1 MGLTGTDLCNVILSI
16 LLCMIGIT
24 TIMMIN
30 FDREI
35 DLWNDIYRTDPALI
49 VSAMLMLDRDL
60 SESTYVTL
68 CSVVCKL
75 CFDDL
80 SFISSSPYI
89 FRT

>member
-1 MGLTGTDLCNVILSI
+1 
-16 LLCMIGIT
+16 MIGIT

-35 DLWNDIYRTDPALI
+35 DLWNDIYRADPALI

-68 CSVVCKL
+68 CSVVCLKYKHL
-75 CFDDL
+75 NKM
-80 SFISSSPYI
+80 
-89 FRT
+89 